1 MDGKKPSSKFWTLFN
16 GACGVI
22 TALSW
27 LGITPDRV
35 GQVAY
40 DVVYPV
46 LPFAALVFGAL
57 TGWFAHD
64 WFKWHEADTAARI
77 ERENAEHAEK
87 MRRDRE
93 EYEKRILAEEEARE
107 KEALDAARAKRDED
121 RKKAMVDAY
130 RHASPSVKQH
140 VMQMYEEGEV
150 RMREDAFRMI
160 GLSKWAD
167 YTTVDET
174 YPGYDP
180 IVNAYLTDETRSM
193 LENDKTLIDEYTGG
207 H

>member
-1 MDGKKPSSKFWTLFN
+1 MSDKKPPSKLK
-16 GACGVI
+16 ACFTFICSVI

-35 GQVAY
+35 GHVAY
-40 DVVYPV
+40 DVLFPV
-46 LPFAALVFGAL
+46 LPFASMAFGAL

-93 EYEKRILAEEEARE
+93 EYEKRVLAEEEARE
-107 KEALDAARAKRDED
+107 KEALDAARAKRDEE
-121 RKKAMVDAY
+121 RKKRLVDDY

-150 RMREDAFRMI
+150 RMR
-160 GLSKWAD
+160 
-167 YTTVDET
+167 
-174 YPGYDP
+174 
-180 IVNAYLTDETRSM
+180 
-193 LENDKTLIDEYTGG
+193 
-207 H
+207 